1 MGTHTQNLELLV
13 ELSTTPCARQNG
25 AGSEL
30 QLGKPEGS
38 WCETGRNGSWGGFH
52 LPHPTRCRRFPLQ
65 ALSERL
71 DPRAPGGLR
80 PGWLQGG
87 PGEGRNAGRG
97 GRPLKPKTSAQGPRL
112 SASGPAAAAAGGP
125 GAAGGDGAAAP
136 PVRGAVP
143 GGVCG
148 VGWGLARLYS
158 PHFLVKVLVTPSPVH
173 PGLTP
178 AGAPRLEM
186 EARRRINPG
195 DVGLGGTDGS
205 PVPGM
210 GVCAKKWAG
219 D

>member
-13 ELSTTPCARQNG
+13 ELSTTPCARQKG
-25 AGSEL
+25 ARSKL

-71 DPRAPGGLR
+71 DPRAPGGAAAGLAAGR
-80 PGWLQGG
+80 PG
-87 PGEGRNAGRG
+87 GRQECGAG

-136 PVRGAVP
+136 PVWGAVP
-143 GGVCG
+143 GGVWG
-148 VGWGLARLYS
+148 V
-158 PHFLVKVLVTPSPVH
+158 
-173 PGLTP
+173 
-178 AGAPRLEM
+178 
-186 EARRRINPG
+186 
-195 DVGLGGTDGS
+195 
-205 PVPGM
+205 
-210 GVCAKKWAG
+210 
-219 D
+219 